1 MVPSRQLPLRLRCRA
16 IGILERWSPHSA
28 QAGETES
35 GVQKGRTKHIRFIRV
50 FFVHKCRDSKDSR
63 ESKESC
69 PPWHGFPLYSA
80 PVKYSEILFGVL
92 RVPLD
97 ALAALAA
104 LLLAYRLRE
113 ANIDLLP
120 GMQIITQP
128 SNLPA
133 FSYYLQTFV
142 LPWTGV
148 YIGLSAVLRLYH
160 LRITLGAW
168 HEMGRVALAAS
179 MWLMLII
186 AWFFLVEKQLFFSRV
201 LLLQST
207 VLLMVF
213 AMIGR
218 AAVVLLQR
226 ACLRRDIGV
235 RNVISFGGRELPDVL
250 HQTLQDEP
258 RFRYIGHL
266 SDLEGLKR
274 FENERP
280 IDLILHTDPLPTGG
294 ETAQL
299 IDYCRSHHIGYSF
312 LPPVFV
318 DSPHQLS
325 MDRLGLVPL
334 LKFEPTPLDGWG
346 RVWKRLFDVIGGIAL
361 LVVLSP
367 LLVMISVLVLLT
379 SGWPILYISRRVG
392 QHCSGS
398 IPVLKFRTMIRDADA
413 RKQEFAE
420 LSHRDGPLFKVQNDP
435 RVTPIG
441 RILRR
446 WSVDEFPQLFNVIV
460 GQLSLVGP
468 RPHLPDEVRKYRE
481 DQRRVFAVRPGVTGL
496 AQVSG
501 RSNLKFE
508 DEVRYDMQYIEE
520 WSLALDMWI
529 LWRTVFVVLWGKGA
543 D

>member
-1 MVPSRQLPLRLRCRA
+1 M
-16 IGILERWSPHSA
+16 
-28 QAGETES
+28 
-35 GVQKGRTKHIRFIRV
+35 
-50 FFVHKCRDSKDSR
+50 
-63 ESKESC
+63 
-69 PPWHGFPLYSA
+69 
-80 PVKYSEILFGVL
+80 KYSEILFGVL

-120 GMQIITQP
+120 GVQVITQP

-142 LPWTGV
+142 LPWTAV
-148 YIGLSAVLRLYH
+148 YIALIAALRLYH

-168 HEMGRVALAAS
+168 NEMGRVIVAS
-179 MWLMLII
+179 GIWLMIVI
-186 AWFFLVEKQLFFSRV
+186 AWFFLVEKQLFFSRA
-201 LLLQST
+201 LLLQAT
-207 VLLMVF
+207 VLLTIF
-213 AMIGR
+213 AMAGR
-218 AAVVLLQR
+218 AAVILLQR
-226 ACLRRDIGV
+226 ACVRRGIGV
-235 RNVISFGGRELPDVL
+235 RTVVSLGGRELPGVMHEAL
-250 HQTLQDEP
+250 RDEQ

-266 SDLEGLKR
+266 SDLDGLKR
-274 FENERP
+274 LEGEHH
-280 IDLILHTDPLPTGG
+280 IDLILHTDPLPSGDETG
-294 ETAQL
+294 QL
-299 IDYCRSHHIGYSF
+299 INYCRSHHIGYSF

-334 LKFEPTPLDGWG
+334 LRFEPTPLDGWG
-346 RVWKRLFDVIGGIAL
+346 RVWKRLFDIVGGVTL
-361 LVVLSP
+361 LVILSP
-367 LLVMISVLVLLT
+367 LMLLVAIAVLVT
-379 SGWPILYISRRVG
+379 SGWPVFYLSKRVG
-392 QHCSGS
+392 QHGNCSV
-398 IPVLKFRTMIRDADA
+398 PVLKFRTMIRDADA
-413 RKQEFAE
+413 RKKEFAE

-441 RILRR
+441 RLLRR
-446 WSVDEFPQLFNVIV
+446 WSVDEFPQLFNVIA

-468 RPHLPDEVRKYRE
+468 RPHLPDEVQQYRE

-501 RSNLKFE
+501 RSNLKFD
-508 DEVRYDMQYIEE
+508 DEVRFDMQYIEE
-520 WSLALDMWI
+520 WSLALDVWI